1 MIEPGR
7 SVCLLAFAIALAAPA
22 GAQQYVYP
30 AKGQSPEK
38 QKSDESACYK
48 WAVQQTGFD
57 PAKPP
62 PTAAAPTTATGT
74 QPGAGA
80 RGAAKGAVVGG
91 VMGDAGTGAAV
102 GAVAARGQSRRQN
115 SAAAQQQGA
124 ATEQQQ
130 ATFAKARGAC
140 LEGKGYTVK

>member
-1 MIEPGR
+1 MIQPSR
-7 SVCLLAFAIALAAPA
+7 SVCLLALAVVLAAPA
-22 GAQQYVYP
+22 VAQQYVYP

-38 QKSDESACYK
+38 QKSDEAACYT

-74 QPGAGA
+74 EPGAGA

-91 VMGDAGTGAAV
+91 IMGDAGTGAAV
-102 GAVAARGQSRRQN
+102 GAVAGRSQSRRQN
-115 SAAAQQQGA
+115 TAATQQQGA
-124 ATEQQQ
+124 ATQQQQ
-130 ATFAKARGAC
+130 AAFGKARAAC
-140 LEGKGYTVK
+140 LEGKGYTIK

>member
-1 MIEPGR
+1 MA
-7 SVCLLAFAIALAAPA
+7 STAA
-22 GAQQYVYP
+22 AQQYVFP

-38 QKSDESACYK
+38 QKTDVAACDK

-57 PAKPP
+57 PSKPV
-62 PTAAAPTTATGT
+62 AAPPAPSTTPTGT

-80 RGAAKGAVVGG
+80 RGAARGAVVGG
-91 VMGDAGTGAAV
+91 VMGDAGAGAAA

-115 SAAAQQQGA
+115 TAAG
-124 ATEQQQ
+124 EQQQ
-130 ATFAKARGAC
+130 AATQEQRASYSRARSAC